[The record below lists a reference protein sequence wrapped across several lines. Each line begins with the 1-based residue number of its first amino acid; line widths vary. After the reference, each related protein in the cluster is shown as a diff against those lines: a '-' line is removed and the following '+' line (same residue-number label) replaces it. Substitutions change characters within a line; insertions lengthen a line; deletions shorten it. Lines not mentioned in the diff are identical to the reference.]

1 MGVGCF
7 KRNNHSLKKLLMAF
21 CKTVCVFD
29 DFGRILYSNDTYNA
43 LFSNLDVFNYIKTT
57 GKGNVFLDGTK

>member
-1 MGVGCF
+1 
-7 KRNNHSLKKLLMAF
+7 MAF